1 MTQQQTAEASN
12 GLSPSGIL
20 GAVTDGQTYKNLL
33 YILLAFPLGVVYHM
47 FLFTGFITGLVLSVI
62 GIGLGILLL
71 TVIGTRYAAGF
82 ERQVTNRLLGTDI
95 AAPDDLE
102 QEGDGVVALAKAYIG
117 ASSTWRGL
125 GYVFLKFWVGIVS
138 FVLLITFLGTAIEL
152 LLMPVFPDGA
162 LNVTVSNWEIAN
174 SFGSIAEQ
182 VAAVPAGAVLMVVA
196 LNLLNAFANLN
207 ASLASSLLG
216 PTTGE

>member
-33 YILLAFPLGVVYHM
+33 YLMIAPLLGMFYYIILV
-47 FLFTGFITGLVLSVI
+47 TGFTLGLGLSVI

-71 TVIGTRYAAGF
+71 TLVCTRYAAGF
-82 ERQVTNRLLGTDI
+82 ERRVANRLLGTDI

-102 QEGDGVVALAKAYIG
+102 QEENGIVALAKAYIG
-117 ASSTWRGL
+117 ASSTWQGL
-125 GYVFLKFWVGIVS
+125 AFVFAKFWVGIVS
-138 FVLLITFLGTAIEL
+138 FMLLVATLGIAIEL
-152 LLMPVFPDGA
+152 LLMPVFPNGTLD
-162 LNVTVSNWEIAN
+162 VTVSNWEVAQ
-174 SFGSIAEQ
+174 SFESTAEQ
-182 VAAVPAGAVLMVVA
+182 VAAVPVGAVLTIVA
-196 LNLLNAFANLN
+196 LNVLNAFANLN
-207 ASLASSLLG
+207 ATIASALLG